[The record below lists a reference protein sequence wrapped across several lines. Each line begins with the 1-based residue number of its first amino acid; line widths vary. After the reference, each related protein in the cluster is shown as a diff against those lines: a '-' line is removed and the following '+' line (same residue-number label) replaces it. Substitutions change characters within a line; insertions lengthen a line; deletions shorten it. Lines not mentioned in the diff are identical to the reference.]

1 MGSIF
6 RLWIHNHKNKVLN
19 IKIMWKLAFKFS
31 TTSWNYMVLFVLIN
45 FSLLGKML
53 LDFVILFFI
62 EKNVCESR
70 ERKPQTNIT
79 NISTNV

>member
-1 MGSIF
+1 
-6 RLWIHNHKNKVLN
+6 
-19 IKIMWKLAFKFS
+19 
-31 TTSWNYMVLFVLIN
+31 MVLFVLIN